1 MNTSLGGDWNVRGI
15 LGNSLRAGL
24 FVIIIA
30 LLAHIHIPF
39 PFLPSTLISLQS
51 IGVVL
56 AGILLGP
63 IWGTA
68 AAIVVLL
75 AAVGGLPV
83 LHGGT
88 GVEFL
93 LAGPKAGYF
102 LSYPVAA
109 VAIGYVI
116 HRGTELRA
124 VQSIGVKQLLGAILV
139 GMLIT
144 NLGLVVGYMINEGTG
159 VVDAFLLTTI
169 QFIPLEILKFGAV
182 IGIVRVDLLA
192 AS

>member
-102 LSYPVAA
+102 LSYPMAVA
-109 VAIGYVI
+109 AIGYTI
-116 HRGTELRA
+116 HRGVELRA
-124 VQSIGVKQLLGAILV
+124 VQTIGVKQLLGAIIL
-139 GMLIT
+139 GMLVT
-144 NLGLVVGYMINEGTG
+144 NLGLVVGYMITEGTG
-159 VVDAFLLTTI
+159 VVDALLLTTI
-169 QFIPLEILKFGAV
+169 QFVPLEMLKIGVV
-182 IGIVRVDLLA
+182 IGIVRIDLLV

>member
-102 LSYPVAA
+102 LSYPMAVA
-109 VAIGYVI
+109 AIGYTI
-116 HRGTELRA
+116 HRGVELRA
-124 VQSIGVKQLLGAILV
+124 VQTIGVKQLLGAIIV
-139 GMLIT
+139 GMLVT
-144 NLGLVVGYMINEGTG
+144 NLGLVVGYMITEGTG
-159 VVDAFLLTTI
+159 VVDALLLTTI
-169 QFIPLEILKFGAV
+169 QFVPLEMLKIGVV
-182 IGIVRVDLLA
+182 IGIVRIDLLV

>member
-1 MNTSLGGDWNVRGI
+1 MDTSLGEDEDVRRI
-15 LGNSLRAGL
+15 LGNILRTGL
-24 FVIIIA
+24 FVISIA
-30 LLAHIHIPF
+30 LLAHILIPF
-39 PFLPSTLISLQS
+39 PFLPSTLISAQS
-51 IGVVL
+51 IGVFL
-56 AGILLGP
+56 AGVLLGP
-63 IWGTA
+63 IWGA
-68 AAIVVLL
+68 AAAAVVLL

-109 VAIGYVI
+109 VAVGYVI

-124 VQSIGVKQLLGAILV
+124 VQSIGVKQLLGAIIV